1 MDSSEEIF
9 LLLMMKEEHP
19 GEICIQFF
27 LNVIKMLIIEIVT
40 VCSLSELEASR
51 QDVVVAN

>member
-19 GEICIQFF
+19 GEIFIQFF

-51 QDVVVAN
+51 QDVVVAY